1 MKNRIS
7 QWVSRGALAT
17 MALLAVSAC
26 TDDHFDIKNTMGSD
40 KTLWETI
47 ESNPNL
53 SDFAGILKRTKVLS
67 NENDHKATITA
78 AELLNQPQSF
88 TMWAPV
94 NGSFNAKAWNDT
106 LDAAAKYA
114 ALGTAEGRTKS
125 LDISYYVWSQL
136 VGNHIARFNHEGY
149 TGKQEIKMMNEKNAI
164 YSGDKFGNVPV
175 QGSTEVASNGSL
187 HLLNGVAP
195 FAYNIFDYLGYYPQF
210 SSVNNLI
217 ASRTEIDT
225 LWNFSTPGAL
235 NEKGQMVYVDTVVSR
250 RNEILGVARARIREE
265 DSTYVALIPTN
276 EAWEQGKEKIGRILK
291 YGARYS
297 YEWNGADFNR
307 KVLKDQFRLDAST
320 KADPK
325 LTLADSLQQRITEQN
340 MAVNMF
346 FAPYYMRNIDAKDS
360 AQLNN
365 YVQHADSLIST
376 AGTVFY
382 NAAADGS
389 GKNSTLNPIFAG
401 LTPYR
406 ASNGYIYRL
415 TKYDLD
421 PAYAWVKKVEYLMS
435 RSGFYTILNTNNV
448 RSASGKGTFVAL
460 NESNYNEYRA
470 KTDEEGKEVTD
481 AEGNVVMTGV
491 KGDISTNSYVRFQI
505 DNIQSEMVVNLR
517 LPQVFSTRY
526 EVELVMVPSKT
537 DLNFGDVDDERVIFT
552 AKVVDDEGKELEFI
566 DEDGNATK
574 SITIDQ
580 EEKDAKGNPQF
591 DQSKVNTIK
600 LGKYID
606 FPKCYA
612 GLPSGIDSFPRLVL
626 TMPKKKRSDKKIRCS
641 ALNIVSLVLK
651 PYRGN

>member
-67 NENDHKATITA
+67 NENDHKASITA

-164 YSGDKFGNVPV
+164 YSGDKFDNVPV

-250 RNEILGVARARIREE
+250 RNEILGVARASIREE

-307 KVLKDQFRLDAST
+307 KVLKDQFRLDAAT

>member
-114 ALGTAEGRTKS
+114 ALGTAEGRTKA

-164 YSGDKFGNVPV
+164 YSGDKFDNVPV

-250 RNEILGVARARIREE
+250 RNEILGVARASIREE

-307 KVLKDQFRLDAST
+307 KVLKDQFRLDAAT

-325 LTLADSLQQRITEQN
+325 LTLADSLQQRITEKN